1 MNYCLNPKCPNP
13 TDPMTPKDSVFCRH
27 CGASFILPNR
37 YRVTQVLGSGGFSKT
52 YEIEYQGTKKVLKV
66 LDLSRF
72 NNREKK
78 EQVIR
83 LFKREAEIL
92 SRLNHPGIPRV
103 EKDGYLELHFPNY
116 QEMRHCLVME
126 KIEGINLQQWLEN
139 RGNQPITPEQ
149 AYLWLRQLVEILDI
163 VHAQGFFHRDIK
175 PANIM
180 LRSSGEL
187 VLIDFGAVREL
198 AQTYIQKEQSLTGTA
213 IVSAG
218 YTPREQEKG
227 KAIKQSDFFALA
239 RTFVH
244 LLTGIHPINLP
255 EDYKT
260 HRLIWRNKLP
270 YYSGKLENIFNF
282 FRIRALFDLLDKMM
296 EPLWRNRP
304 QNTQVIL
311 KNLDHK
317 LPMPKIPVKTASAAA
332 LFVTLAYSWNWYT
345 TGVNGCSKIWLRS
358 FPQGDSMSCGEEILL
373 PNPTNSEKQDGVQ
386 AIAQR
391 NYQEAVKKLE
401 KAWQEQPD
409 PETLIYLNNA
419 RLELEKFKTYTIAV
433 AAPISNNNDGIN
445 FSRDILQG
453 IAQAQDEFNQ
463 NNKDKKIGLQV
474 LIVNDNNQPRD
485 AVRVVKELVK
495 KRDVLAVVGHFR
507 SDITIET
514 VKVYQKNELLL
525 ISSTA
530 TSEDLSN
537 VCQKSHPH
545 CFFRVVPNN
554 NITAQA
560 LAKYLKK
567 ENKQNPVVFFNP
579 GSNYSKSLQAEMKKE
594 LSRVGGKV
602 IAEIPLY
609 ENWEQNINQMQAK
622 KADVIVLFPTSDG
635 LTSDLAIQVIE
646 YAKNN
651 KYLIA
656 GGDSLAIRKIL
667 KEIAENEVGSVIAL
681 PWYPGST
688 LNLDYTQQAKKLWG
702 KPVNWHTALSYDATR
717 TLLTALEQ
725 LPTPS
730 RTSLKNIIA
739 DPNFKATGATGEIRF
754 AANGNR
760 KKPYVHLVK
769 VTRNPVTNELEFQ
782 SLQQFSGN

>member
-13 TDPMTPKDSVFCRH
+13 TDPMTPKASVFCRH

-37 YRVTQVLGSGGFSKT
+37 YRVTQILGSGGFSKT

-66 LDLSRF
+66 LDLFRF
-72 NNREKK
+72 NKQEKK
-78 EQVIR
+78 EQVIK

-103 EKDGYLELHFPNY
+103 ERDGYFEVHFPNY

-139 RGNQPITPEQ
+139 RGNKPITAEQ
-149 AYLWLRQLVEILDI
+149 AYIWLKQLLEILDI
-163 VHAQGFFHRDIK
+163 VHAQGCFHRDIK

-180 LRSSGEL
+180 LKNSGEL

-198 AQTYIQKEQSLTGTA
+198 AQTYLQKEQSLTGTA

-244 LLTGIHPINLP
+244 LLTGIHPVNLP

-260 HRLIWRNKLP
+260 HRLIWRNQIP
-270 YYSGKLENIFNF
+270 YHSSQFGNLFDF
-282 FRIRALFDLLDKMM
+282 FKKKALFDLLDKMM
-296 EPLWRNRP
+296 EPSWRNRP
-304 QNTQVIL
+304 QSTQIIL
-311 KNLDHK
+311 RNLNHK
-317 LPMPKIPVKTASAAA
+317 LPISTIPVKTASAAA
-332 LFVTLAYSWNWYT
+332 VLMTLAYSWNWYT

-373 PNPTNSEKQDGVQ
+373 PNPTNSEKQDGVK

-391 NYQEAVKKLE
+391 NYQEAIKKLE
-401 KAWQEQPD
+401 KAWQEQQD

-433 AAPISNNNDGIN
+433 ASPISNNNDGIN

-474 LIVNDNNQPRD
+474 LIVSDNNQARD
-485 AVRVVKELVK
+485 AIKVVRELVK
-495 KRDVLAVVGHFR
+495 KRDILAVVGHFR

-514 VKVYQKNELLL
+514 IPLYQKHDLLL

-537 VCQKSHPH
+537 VCNKSHPN

-567 ENKQNPVVFFNP
+567 ENKQRPVVFFNP
-579 GSNYSKSLQAEMKKE
+579 ASNYSKSLQQEMKKE
-594 LSRVGGKV
+594 FSRLGGKV
-602 IAEIPLY
+602 VAEIPLY
-609 ENWEQNINQMQAK
+609 DNWEQNINQIQRENT
-622 KADVIVLFPTSDG
+622 DVIVLFPTSDG
-635 LTSDLAIQVIE
+635 LASDTAIQVIE
-646 YAKNN
+646 YAKNS

-656 GGDSLAIRKIL
+656 GGDSLTIKKLL
-667 KEIAENEVGSVIAL
+667 KEIAENESGSVLAL
-681 PWYPGST
+681 PWYPGSP
-688 LNLDYTQQAKKLWG
+688 LNLEYAQKAEKLWG

-725 LPTPS
+725 LPSPS

-739 DPNFKATGATGEIRF
+739 NPNFKATGATGEIRF

-760 KKPYVHLVK
+760 KKPYIHLVQ
-769 VTRNPVTNELEFQ
+769 VTRNPVTKKLEFL
-782 SLQQFSGN
+782 SLNP